1 MKKELSISIIFL
13 AIAIACNAQD
23 PLKSIDSLL
32 FDSQFD
38 QALVQVETVLK
49 STSNQNQRVVLENK
63 RAEILIRAGKFEE
76 AERQLESIAADIT
89 SFKFAGCH
97 QGKSGLPIPEPR

>member
-1 MKKELSISIIFL
+1 MKKELCISIVFL

-49 STSNQNQRVVLENK
+49 STSDQNQRVVLENK
-63 RAEILIRAGKFEE
+63 KAEILIRAGKFEE
-76 AERQLESIAADIT
+76 AESQLESIALTSLPSNLLAD
-89 SFKFAGCH
+89 H